1 MRQTSLS
8 APLSSDGEV
17 VATQPCGQGGGGG
30 RRVIAWGEES
40 CQKQYQDFAAALR
53 RNLGEQNSMACRHL
67 TPVKVMQVIPGEVPL
82 GLGLWH
88 FCDIEVLMLGC
99 SRAPL
104 PC

>member
-17 VATQPCGQGGGGG
+17 VATQPCGQGGE
-30 RRVIAWGEES
+30 VEEMIVWGEES
-40 CQKQYQDFAAALR
+40 CPKQHQDFAAALR

-67 TPVKVMQVIPGEVPL
+67 TPMKVMQVIPGEVPL

-88 FCDIEVLMLGC
+88 FCDMEVLMLGC
-99 SRAPL
+99 
-104 PC
+104 